1 MASSTSSTEVTMAI
15 LISWL
20 IIGAILISYRAVNYK
35 EFYNNSILDWMLIVT
50 SGLIGGPL
58 MYLLINFNE
67 DVDSFKV
74 SVYDGDEDV

>member
-1 MASSTSSTEVTMAI
+1 MAI

-35 EFYNNSILDWMLIVT
+35 EFENNSILNWLVIIA

-58 MYLLINFNE
+58 MYLPINFNE
-67 DVDSFKV
+67 DVETFTV